1 MMNFTETMNE
11 QFKQMAEM
19 QTKGFE
25 PMKTF
30 ATVATE
36 AAEQF
41 ARQNYAV
48 AGDFI
53 DFAVKQANAPLNSEN
68 INDVTKTQMAD
79 ATSFSELMNNRAAEY
94 ADIAQQFGGK
104 AKEAVE
110 TASASFK

>member
-1 MMNFTETMNE
+1 MMNFTDTMNE

-25 PMKTF
+25 PMKAF
-30 ATVATE
+30 ATMATE
-36 AAEQF
+36 TVEQF

-48 AGDFI
+48 AGDVI
-53 DFAVKQANAPLNSEN
+53 DFAVKQVNAPLNSESM
-68 INDVTKTQMAD
+68 NDVTKTQMTE

-110 TASASFK
+110 AASASFK